1 MVGPLS
7 REALRGFPSCANSG
21 GVAGYLRADFYYSM
35 DCRTPRQGLSPQLG
49 QLRALLKQTAGPT
62 MCHQMLGLLKIPITP

>member
-1 MVGPLS
+1 MGVSLS
-7 REALRGFPSCANSG
+7 REALRGFLSCANSG
-21 GVAGYLRADFYYSM
+21 GVAGFLRTDFYYST